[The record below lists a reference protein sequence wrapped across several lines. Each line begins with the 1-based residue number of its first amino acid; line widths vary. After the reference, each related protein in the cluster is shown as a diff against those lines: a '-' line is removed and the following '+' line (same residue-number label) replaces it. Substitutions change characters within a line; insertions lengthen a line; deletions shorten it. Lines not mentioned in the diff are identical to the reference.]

1 MDAGMAIGA
10 YVLGIVASAVGY
22 RSIYL
27 IGVVLII
34 ATGLLYFVLTKK
46 KDESNVYVEN
56 EYEEIA

>member
-1 MDAGMAIGA
+1 MAIGA
-10 YVLGIVASAVGY
+10 YILGIVASAAGY

-46 KDESNVYVEN
+46 KEESDVNVEN
-56 EYEEIA
+56 AYEEIA